1 MKYIAIPKVDNNI
14 IIHGDECVTNLR
26 ELYIALAQTDTTE
39 IEIRKDFADKFFTYT
54 ALCDFVENS
63 ATIAPNVNISVQD
76 TVNDNMTFAVDGIS
90 IYKDV
95 ESLIYALETKPEFI
109 LQTIHSL
116 CKYYRDTHDE
126 QNIANSKIAT
136 LSVQV
141 TELERELAASEAKQ
155 KSLQDQCNDVFAKL
169 HALVSRTNFRYE
181 KTINPD
187 KLFLSGPN
195 NYNHI
200 LYIKEISRVHYT
212 DTLIY
217 YVQEIMRTMYGVP
230 MRSIVI
236 EPYYAYDRAALYDG
250 YKPHWKL
257 NFNDV
262 YSGNIFMAGYQ
273 PKLMDD
279 ILQNANR
286 VNYMI
291 VLDRGGYSVPHITGN
306 NVSVVY
312 TVSDINDIESVPY
325 DNVLSYS
332 EATLNIPYIPDFENL
347 SPESR
352 IQKYS
357 TMAVTKRF
365 INLLEEV

>member
-1 MKYIAIPKVDNNI
+1 MKYIAIPKVDNAI

-26 ELYIALAQTDTTE
+26 ELYIALTQSDTTE

-63 ATIAPNVNISVQD
+63 ANIAPNVNITVQD
-76 TVNDNMTFAVDGIS
+76 TVNDNMSYAVDSIS
-90 IYKDV
+90 VYKDV

-109 LQTIHSL
+109 LQTLHSL
-116 CKYYRDTHDE
+116 CKYYKDSRDD
-126 QNIANSKIAT
+126 QNVANSKIAT

-141 TELERELAASEAKQ
+141 TELERALESSMSRQ
-155 KSLQDQCNDVFAKL
+155 KALQDQYNEVYSKL
-169 HALVSRTNFRYE
+169 HVLVSRTNFRYE

-187 KLFLSGPN
+187 RLFIAGSN

-230 MRSIVI
+230 MRSVVI
-236 EPYYAYDRAALYDG
+236 EPYYAYDRLGLYPG
-250 YKPHWKL
+250 YKPHWRS
-257 NFNDV
+257 NFNAA

-273 PKLMDD
+273 PKFMED

-291 VLDRGGYSVPHITGN
+291 ILDRGGYMIPHVEGK

-312 TVSDINDIESVPY
+312 TVSDLKDLENVQS

-332 EATLNIPYIPDFENL
+332 EATLNIPYIPDFDNL
-347 SPESR
+347 SPEVR

-357 TMAVTKRF
+357 SMPVTKRL